1 MTDDH
6 HDAKTY
12 LGRYAEH
19 NSRLQNWIGAYGAG
33 LASMLVYQFRT
44 SINDVRG
51 IARSA
56 TKVSGQSTFD
66 LGIQIEEMHH
76 ALALSFKL
84 IAAALGVQI
93 LLLFLNKTSQF
104 ALAHMDENQ
113 KEWSRFDRLAEWFS
127 RKYIFDAACDIAS
140 VGLPGRPTK
149 GIRRGKNRIR

>member
-19 NSRLQNWIGAYGAG
+19 NSRLQNWIGAYGGG

-51 IARSA
+51 IARTA
-56 TKVSGQSTFD
+56 TKVSERYTFD
-66 LGIQIEEMHH
+66 LGVQIEQMHH

-84 IAAALGVQI
+84 IALALGLQI

-104 ALAHMDENQ
+104 ALAHMYADQ
-113 KEWSRFDRLAEWFS
+113 SEWSIFDRVAEWFS
-127 RKYIFDAACDIAS
+127 QKYIFDATCDIAS
-140 VGLPGRPTK
+140 IGLLAVATLYGMRALGLT
-149 GIRRGKNRIR
+149 G